1 VRLKDV
7 AGYFY
12 EVLATATDDRAAD
25 QWLDWMR
32 TKHLADV
39 IAAGAHSGR
48 VIRLDDSSLII
59 AAQYEFES
67 REAFERYVRDHA
79 PRLRAEGIERF
90 GDRLSYSRRTGQIVD
105 EASIQGAG

>member
-1 VRLKDV
+1 M

-12 EVLATATDDRAAD
+12 EVLATAMDEASAGE
-25 QWLDWMR
+25 WLEWMR

-39 IAAGAHSGR
+39 IAAGARGGR
-48 VIRLDDSSLII
+48 VIRLDEPARTL

-67 REAFERYVRDHA
+67 REVFERYVREHA

-90 GDRLSYSRRTGQIVD
+90 GERLSYTRRAGQIV
-105 EASIQGAG
+105 ASQGAG